1 MESLSLEAFKA
12 NKIRPTQKG
21 LADSQDPGKDCDVML
36 GITSP
41 FAFEMKEY
49 LRYDIT
55 KLRGSARFLEVV
67 LGRDGESNAI
77 LGMYF
82 DGAVGYY
89 APLPKYDN
97 TTELNKVYQL
107 IQRNQESTSK

>member
-1 MESLSLEAFKA
+1 M
-12 NKIRPTQKG
+12 
-21 LADSQDPGKDCDVML
+21 PGKDCDVML

-41 FAFEMKEY
+41 FSWELKEY
-49 LRYDIT
+49 LKYDIT
-55 KLRGSARFLEVV
+55 KLRGYSKFLEIV

-82 DGAVGYY
+82 DGATGYY

-97 TTELNKVYQL
+97 IAELNKVYQL
-107 IQRNQESTSK
+107 IQKNQESTSK

>member
-1 MESLSLEAFKA
+1 M
-12 NKIRPTQKG
+12 
-21 LADSQDPGKDCDVML
+21 PGKDCDVML

-41 FAFEMKEY
+41 FAWEMKEY

-55 KLRGSARFLEVV
+55 KLKSACKFLEVV
-67 LGRDGESNAI
+67 LGRDGESNAL

-89 APLPKYDN
+89 APLPRYDN
-97 TTELNKVYQL
+97 ITELNKVYQL
-107 IQRNQESTSK
+107 IQRNQESASK